1 MYPIQGKCNNKKKKE
16 RHNDDKKDVILQS
29 VFKSACFVNTRIA
42 IWPHSV
48 HLYGFIFRGNINDDY
63 SAFRLCCITPD
74 FITTNSNQFPQPE
87 RKTTLS
93 LTHTVHRPPVTGLG
107 SERCTAVVTALINPI
122 YSACLRSN
130 GYPKNN

>member
-1 MYPIQGKCNNKKKKE
+1 MEKKTETEKNK
-16 RHNDDKKDVILQS
+16 HYDKKTHYCKGFSQPL
-29 VFKSACFVNTRIA
+29 ALENARNA

-48 HLYGFIFRGNINDDY
+48 HLYEFIFRGNINDDY

-93 LTHTVHRPPVTGLG
+93 LTHTVQRPPVSG
-107 SERCTAVVTALINPI
+107 SALS
-122 YSACLRSN
+122 SALL
-130 GYPKNN
+130 